1 MLLLGTMAACG
12 DSDDGDAQASAP
24 KAPATIPELTKD
36 PLTLSF
42 IWFEWPPAQAL
53 EKFANEEYKKERPN
67 TTVKVDTVPNANWH
81 DAMFTQFAARKTDF
95 DIAILDSQ
103 HIGEAVT
110 NANILDLTDFVKGN
124 IDVNAYDPY
133 LLAAYGQFPQAET
146 GQRDENASLY
156 GLPLLGDTWTMIYR
170 KDLIGDQAPQTWDEM
185 ISAAQKCQTDNP
197 GVSGLAFHQANGS
210 DAAAV
215 TYNTV
220 NGVYGGNLWESA
232 DKQIEGV
239 INDDAGQKAMDVL
252 VNEKIPGI
260 KVEQEALFIFLVDQ
274 RKPTGPM
281 AGVRVQDG
289 KVDLIFINNRFAY
302 KTRGLFRNVLN
313 SESPEDIRKLLGQ
326 EDYGD
331 ENVMGAVLAYDKQ
344 GFVIN
349 YLGKD
354 VNIEFS
360 PVH

>member
-1 MLLLGTMAACG
+1 MTAMVRMWVQICLVVGIIGLTAASASAEPYELSKNDVMDPKAIRSPDISLFGVKIG
-12 DSDDGDAQASAP
+12 DS
-24 KAPATIPELTKD
+24 
-36 PLTLSF
+36 
-42 IWFEWPPAQAL
+42 
-53 EKFANEEYKKERPN
+53 
-67 TTVKVDTVPNANWH
+67 
-81 DAMFTQFAARKTDF
+81 
-95 DIAILDSQ
+95 
-103 HIGEAVT
+103 EA
-110 NANILDLTDFVKGN
+110 
-124 IDVNAYDPY
+124 
-133 LLAAYGQFPQAET
+133 
-146 GQRDENASLY
+146 
-156 GLPLLGDTWTMIYR
+156 
-170 KDLIGDQAPQTWDEM
+170 
-185 ISAAQKCQTDNP
+185 
-197 GVSGLAFHQANGS
+197 
-210 DAAAV
+210 
-215 TYNTV
+215 
-220 NGVYGGNLWESA
+220 
-232 DKQIEGV
+232 
-239 INDDAGQKAMDVL
+239 KAMEVL

-289 KVDLIFINNRFAY
+289 KVDMIFINNRFAY

-313 SESPEDIRKLLGQ
+313 SESPEDIRKLLGR